1 MLKPPPLK
9 VTQLKRRNFLLL
21 EVLISLL
28 LVVLCAAPFF
38 SSQVFMY
45 KQEAQF
51 QTKLELERIV
61 NLLFVNVM
69 QNLYENKISWQQIIE
84 QQEQSFGNDAEAFFP
99 KHLPCTATYTFKDG
113 RVKPAE
119 DKLVARHYYRKKL
132 IIAVTPKKTDLPKM
146 SYTYE
151 VMLVKEHPG
160 TTLEAQLEELED
172 EKELDAE
179 PT

>member
-1 MLKPPPLK
+1 MRKSPLNAI
-9 VTQLKRRNFLLL
+9 QFKRRNFLLL
-21 EVLISLL
+21 EVLIALL
-28 LVVLCAAPFF
+28 LVVLCASPFF
-38 SSQVFMY
+38 SSQVFVY

-69 QNLYENKISWQQIIE
+69 QNLYENKISWQQIAE
-84 QQEQSFGNDAEAFFP
+84 QQEQSFGNEAESFFP

-119 DKLVARHYYRKKL
+119 DTLVARHYYRKKL
-132 IIAVTPKKTDLPKM
+132 IIAVTPKTANLPKM
-146 SYTYE
+146 NYTYE

-160 TTLEAQLEELED
+160 ITAEAQLEELED

-179 PT
+179 